1 MGILRR
7 FLERVTE
14 SDEHRL
20 NDEIRE
26 WAESVPSVTPIGEA
40 EFRQRIRVAG
50 IVRRITVWPREG
62 AEPEYL
68 EALITDGTGQI
79 GATWIGRRSIPGLS
93 LGTRL
98 IIEGVLRLDE
108 RGIPTVDNPKF
119 EFAL

>member
-20 NDEIRE
+20 LDEIRE
-26 WAESVPSVTPIGEA
+26 WAESVPNVTPIGEA
-40 EFRQRIRVAG
+40 EFRHRVRVAG

-62 AEPEYL
+62 GEPEYL
-68 EALITDGTGQI
+68 EAMITDGTGQI

-98 IIEGVLRLDE
+98 IIEGVLRDD
-108 RGIPTVDNPKF
+108 RGTPSMDNPKF

>member
-20 NDEIRE
+20 LDEIRE
-26 WAESVPSVTPIGEA
+26 WAESVPNVTPIGEA
-40 EFRQRIRVAG
+40 ELRQRVRVAG

-62 AEPEYL
+62 GEPEYL

-98 IIEGVLRLDE
+98 IIEGVLRDD
-108 RGIPTVDNPKF
+108 RGTPSVDNPKF